1 MHSLLLI
8 FLFRNESFNFIFFYI
23 SENIL
28 GSIIYNAASNPYLG
42 GPNITPHYNQL
53 TGGLME
59 TERDRA
65 AREARDREQQVLDI
79 STVTVISR

>member
-1 MHSLLLI
+1 MKVKI
-8 FLFRNESFNFIFFYI
+8 YI
-23 SENIL
+23 V
-28 GSIIYNAASNPYLG
+28 ASNPYLG

-79 STVTVISR
+79 STVTLDI

>member
-1 MHSLLLI
+1 MKVKISLVKKL
-8 FLFRNESFNFIFFYI
+8 YI
-23 SENIL
+23 
-28 GSIIYNAASNPYLG
+28 AASNPYLG

-65 AREARDREQQVLDI
+65 AREARDREQQVLYRYLDLDNK
-79 STVTVISR
+79 RPL

>member
-1 MHSLLLI
+1 MKITHTLKLI
-8 FLFRNESFNFIFFYI
+8 SFV
-23 SENIL
+23 
-28 GSIIYNAASNPYLG
+28 AASNPYLG

-79 STVTVISR
+79 STYLQISR

>member
-1 MHSLLLI
+1 MKITLTHTLKLI
-8 FLFRNESFNFIFFYI
+8 LFV
-23 SENIL
+23 
-28 GSIIYNAASNPYLG
+28 AASNPYLG

-65 AREARDREQQVLDI
+65 AREARDREQQVPYRYLDLDNK
-79 STVTVISR
+79 RPL

>member
-1 MHSLLLI
+1 MKITHT
-8 FLFRNESFNFIFFYI
+8 LFV
-23 SENIL
+23 
-28 GSIIYNAASNPYLG
+28 AASNPYLG

-65 AREARDREQQVLDI
+65 AREARDREQQVLYRYLDLDNK
-79 STVTVISR
+79 RPL